1 MINVP
6 DLMDFL
12 RNYGGKIIL
21 TGGGINE
28 CLKEVEIAL
37 MALDRPYNV
46 LTRFTY

>member
-1 MINVP
+1 MINIP

-12 RNYGGKIIL
+12 KRYSNIVL

-37 MALDRPYNV
+37 NSLDKPYKV
-46 LTRFTY
+46 LTQYTY